1 MKFEEV
7 KFWGGKDGTVETSL
21 TQGSF
26 SLGVHIVSVTSPE
39 TSPETFRVTF
49 VSLAL
54 KPGILSV
61 MLLIK
66 APD

>member
-1 MKFEEV
+1 MKRSSF
-7 KFWGGKDGTVETSL
+7 GGKDGTDETSL

-26 SLGVHIVSVTSPE
+26 SFLGVHIVSVTSPE

-54 KPGILSV
+54 KPGILSA